1 MDKYNIVS
9 RDIELKF
16 YISNRIY
23 NDLID
28 YCEINGLNHED
39 IIKSSFISG
48 FNIERYGLLNGD
60 DQVKEIIKEV
70 EIEKEVIKYIEKPIE
85 IIKEVEVI
93 KEVPIET
100 IKEVEVIKEV
110 PIEVV
115 KEIEVEKEVIREVE
129 VIKEVPV
136 EKIVYISDEDQVNEL
151 VGKISEL
158 NKDKE
163 ELSQKLDTLE
173 IKLKEK
179 PNEIIKEVP
188 VEVIKEVFVDKKDDS
203 KSKLD
208 LLQKTIQNLREDN
221 IKKDQMI
228 KELESKQVE
237 INKFVQEQ
245 KAIYLRG
252 SNLDDDK
259 LYK

>member
-9 RDIELKF
+9 RNIELKF

-70 EIEKEVIKYIEKPIE
+70 EIEKEVIKYVEKPIE

-93 KEVPIET
+93 KEVP
-100 IKEVEVIKEV
+100 V
-110 PIEVV
+110 EVV

-136 EKIVYISDEDQVNEL
+136 EKIVYISDEEQVNEL
-151 VGKISEL
+151 VGKIDEL
-158 NKDKE
+158 NEEKE
-163 ELSQKLDTLE
+163 KLSQKLETLE
-173 IKLKEK
+173 TKLKEK